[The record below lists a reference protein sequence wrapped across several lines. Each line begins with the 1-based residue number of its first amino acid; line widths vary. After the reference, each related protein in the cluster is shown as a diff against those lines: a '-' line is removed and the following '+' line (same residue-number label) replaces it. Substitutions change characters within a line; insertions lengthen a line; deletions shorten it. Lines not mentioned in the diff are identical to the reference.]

1 MRTLRRTKGTRG
13 NRWCRQLVGWPS
25 YPRTILCLGEYDSRC
40 RREILVAVPEFT
52 RGADINL
59 NTRLRLP
66 RAVAIVSSSQLRG
79 VPKAIPPRPRD
90 QGSLLA
96 KGGGPAQSPVWMENS
111 NDAAAQ
117 LDALDPDGRML
128 DNLARNSF
136 EFSLGGQQA

>member
-1 MRTLRRTKGTRG
+1 VCRESLR
-13 NRWCRQLVGWPS
+13 CHHQCAP
-25 YPRTILCLGEYDSRC
+25 YFALGEYVSRC
-40 RREILVAVPEFT
+40 RREILLAVPEFT

>member
-1 MRTLRRTKGTRG
+1 V
-13 NRWCRQLVGWPS
+13 CRESLGV
-25 YPRTILCLGEYDSRC
+25 TIKCAPYFALGEYDSRC
-40 RREILVAVPEFT
+40 RREILLAVPEFT

-79 VPKAIPPRPRD
+79 GPKAIPPRPRD
-90 QGSLLA
+90 QGRCL
-96 KGGGPAQSPVWMENS
+96 QR
-111 NDAAAQ
+111 AAAPPNRRFRWKTQ
-117 LDALDPDGRML
+117 MTRRRRLDALDPDGRML